1 MSDYAN
7 LREYCYA
14 LMNPDPPLDEGML
27 AWMAADKA
35 AFENRNPEPE
45 IEPALLLCRTQAEWF
60 AVQDALSA
68 EEPTEQQTALLAEV
82 RGRAAPATP
91 PPAEPPPAEEPP
103 PVQ

>member
-27 AWMAADKA
+27 AFMAADKK

-68 EEPTEQQTALLAEV
+68 EEPTAEQTALLAEV
-82 RGRAAPATP
+82 RGRAPAP
-91 PPAEPPPAEEPP
+91 PPAAPADPPPTEP
-103 PVQ
+103 VM